1 MSFDRTMSI
10 LQPCVFV
17 INFTSKLH
25 YAVNKML
32 VTVMVSDVQRILT
45 TWPRQCTNVFRA
57 SVARED
63 KRIELNCEMLLLLLI
78 VHQTRNLQ
86 MMWICSC
93 LVEKAT
99 KPRTTGTPM
108 HGAAKPNPPTA
119 AGDVEFDVD
128 VFPAWLKGRQTRDIW
143 NSDVR
148 CSRSRPYHCC
158 RR

>member
-17 INFTSKLH
+17 LNFTSKLH

-32 VTVMVSDVQRILT
+32 VKVMVSDVQRIFT
-45 TWPRQCTNVFRA
+45 SWPRQCTNFFRA

-93 LVEKAT
+93 LVER
-99 KPRTTGTPM
+99 P
-108 HGAAKPNPPTA
+108 PNPEQLELQCMVQPSPT
-119 AGDVEFDVD
+119 
-128 VFPAWLKGRQTRDIW
+128 LRLLQKMW
-143 NSDVR
+143 NLMWMFFLSG
-148 CSRSRPYHCC
+148 
-158 RR
+158 